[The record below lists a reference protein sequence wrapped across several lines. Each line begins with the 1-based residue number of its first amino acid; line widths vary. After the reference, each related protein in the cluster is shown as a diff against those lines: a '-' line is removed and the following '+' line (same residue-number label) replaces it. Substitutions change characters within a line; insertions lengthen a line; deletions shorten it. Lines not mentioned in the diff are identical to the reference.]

1 MRIRQRASI
10 VLLLAT
16 VFLPELGWSL
26 QQAPPAASALRDAQ
40 TLGWRVGIATVSYT
54 RSTFLEAA
62 GVSASLGLKFVEGN
76 YRQRASG
83 DAAKNLDPSLSAAE
97 RKALLDKLTSPGIG
111 IPVYFASFP
120 RDEAGCRALFDFA
133 RQFGVETIVAEPEAD
148 ALDLIEK
155 LANEYGINVAIH
167 NRTRDLT
174 PAYWDPAGLLKLIEK
189 RGPRI
194 GACGDLAHWMRS
206 GIKPI
211 DALRLLKSRLLT
223 LHVHDFSEFSP
234 GGHDVVWGTGAAA
247 LEDFIKEVYRLEL
260 RPTLWSVDYASQAAD
275 PTPEIARSLEFFNRT
290 ILPIASYQRD
300 YVSRTKGVRRL
311 AEVTAEEHR
320 LIEAAL
326 PEKAL
331 ATPGKPRK
339 LLIVDTNLGR
349 GGHPSIPYA
358 NLAVELMGKKTGAF
372 ETVVSHDTSMLEP
385 DKLRQFDALYLNNT
399 AGDLFDTQAKRD
411 GLVAFLREGGG
422 LLGNHATTITSPDWS
437 EFGEILGARGAS
449 HRMTDEKVIVKL
461 DDSLSPINAAF
472 AGRSFEFSDEIFRFE
487 PPYSRQQVHVLMS
500 IDIEKTDL
508 NQGRCFGKCFRDD
521 NDYAIAWIHEY
532 GKGRVFHSTFGHSPS
547 VFWDPRILEH
557 WLAAIQYALGDL
569 DPRPS
574 GVENVLARLAAYSY
588 GGSSAAV
595 GDLDVRIAAA
605 AGIASELRKI
615 ERSLL
620 DFLASN
626 ASTAGKDV
634 ACRHLSLI
642 GTETSVPTLAK
653 MLDAPELAGMALYAL
668 QRIPGPAV
676 DEALRKA
683 MAAASGS
690 IKIGLINSLGAR
702 ADTRAVPV
710 LKPLINNPDLQIG
723 AAAAAALGNIAD
735 APAAAALAEARKKPV
750 SALRSQILESSL
762 ACAARL
768 AERGDRKAAESIYR
782 ELSDSGQP
790 ALIRI
795 GALEGM
801 TRLVGKDS
809 TPLLLKAIRGMDA
822 RVRDSAIN
830 LIASLAGAE
839 VTALLVNELSRQP
852 MDGRVRVLYALGRR
866 PDPAAREALR
876 NAAGASEEALRIA
889 SLDGLGK
896 IGTGEDILLL
906 AERAAA
912 AKGAE
917 QSTARESLYCLR
929 SPDADRAVLA
939 GIAKA
944 EPKAKLELIRAC
956 GKRATS
962 SCAEVLLATARDA
975 DLDIRRESFRAL
987 RQTAGKPHITSL
999 VDLMDSTADAS
1010 DRSEAG
1016 RALASALR
1024 RAANEGATELIMR
1037 YSSSSAATK
1046 KAALLEVMGQAGTSE
1061 LLPTVRAA
1069 LKEGDLELRRA
1080 AILAATAWS
1089 TPAPLPDLLE
1099 AARTDPSPPHRI
1111 LALRGVLR
1119 LLTLPSQRSTA
1130 ETAGLLTQSMSLA
1143 TQADEKKAILALA
1156 PRFPHAETLALAE
1169 AAMNDATVAG
1179 EAKMAAERIRKA
1191 LGTAK

>member
-1 MRIRQRASI
+1 MRICQRISI
-10 VLLLAT
+10 ALLLAS
-16 VFLPELGWSL
+16 VLLPERVWSL
-26 QQAPPAASALRDAQ
+26 QQAPPVASALRDAQ

-83 DAAKNLDPSLSAAE
+83 DTGRNLDPSLSTEE
-97 RKALLDKLTSPGIG
+97 RKVLLDKLTSAGIG
-111 IPVYFASFP
+111 MPVYFASFS
-120 RDEAGCRALFDFA
+120 RGEAGCRAVFDFA
-133 RQFGVETIVAEPEAD
+133 KQFAVETIVAEPEVD
-148 ALDLIEK
+148 SLDLIEK

-174 PAYWDPAGLLKLIEK
+174 PAFWDPANFLKLIEK

-206 GIKPI
+206 GIKPV

-223 LHVHDFSEFSP
+223 LHVHDLSEFTP

-260 RPTLWSVDYASQAAD
+260 SPALWSADYTSQEAD

-311 AEVTAEEHR
+311 AEVTAGERR

-326 PEKAL
+326 PEKAP
-331 ATPGKPRK
+331 ATPKKPRK
-339 LLIVDTNLGR
+339 LLIVDANLGR

-385 DKLRQFDALYLNNT
+385 DKLHQFDALYLNNT
-399 AGDLFDTQAKRD
+399 AGDLFDTQSKRD
-411 GLVAFLREGGG
+411 GLVAFLRGGGG
-422 LLGNHATTITSPDWS
+422 LLGNHATTITSPNWP

-449 HRMTDEKVIVKL
+449 HRMTDEKVTVKL
-461 DDSLSPINAAF
+461 DDPLSPINAVF
-472 AGRSFEFSDEIFRFE
+472 GGHSFEFSDEIFRFE
-487 PPYSRQQVHVLMS
+487 PPYSRQKVHVLMS
-500 IDIEKTDL
+500 IDVEKTDL
-508 NQGRCFGKCFRDD
+508 NQGRCFGKCLRDD

-532 GKGRVFHSTFGHSPS
+532 GKGRIFHSTFGHSPS
-547 VFWDPRILEH
+547 VFWDSRILDH

-569 DPRPS
+569 DPHLP
-574 GVENVLARLAAYSY
+574 GVESILARLATYSY
-588 GGSSAAV
+588 GGNSAAA
-595 GDLDVRIAAA
+595 GDLDIRIAAA
-605 AGIASELRKI
+605 AGNPPELRRI
-615 ERSLL
+615 EKSLL
-620 DFLASN
+620 DFLASS
-626 ASTAGKDV
+626 ASTAGRDF
-634 ACRHLSLI
+634 ACRRLSVI
-642 GTETSVPTLAK
+642 GTEASVPVLAK
-653 MLDAPELAGMALYAL
+653 FLDHPDLAGIALYAL
-668 QRIPGPAV
+668 QRIPGAAA
-676 DEALRKA
+676 DKSLRDA
-683 MAAASGS
+683 MAAASGKM
-690 IKIGLINSLGAR
+690 KIGLINSIGAR
-702 ADTRAVPV
+702 ADRLAVPV
-710 LKPLINNPDLQIG
+710 LRPLINSPDPQIG
-723 AAAAAALGNIAD
+723 AAAAAALGSIAD
-735 APAAAALAEARKKPV
+735 APAAAALAAARKKPA
-750 SALRSQILESSL
+750 SAILSQILESSL

-768 AERGDRKAAESIYR
+768 AEQGDHKIAESIYR
-782 ELSDSGQP
+782 ELSGANQP
-790 ALIRI
+790 ELIRI

-801 TRLVGKDS
+801 MRLGGKES
-809 TPLLLKAIRGMDA
+809 TPLLLKNIRDGDA
-822 RVRDSAIN
+822 RVRNAAIN
-830 LIASLAGAE
+830 LIASLPGAE
-839 VTALLVNELSRQP
+839 VTALLIAELPRLS
-852 MDGRVRVLYALGRR
+852 MDGRVRLLYALGRR

-876 NAAGASEEALRIA
+876 NAAGASEEAPRIA
-889 SLDGLGK
+889 SLDGLGN

-906 AERAAA
+906 AERAAT

-917 QSTARESLYCLR
+917 QSIARESLYRLHG
-929 SPDADRAVLA
+929 PDADRAVLA

-956 GKRATS
+956 GERATS
-962 SCAEVLLATARDA
+962 SCAEALLATARDA
-975 DLDIRRESFRAL
+975 DPDIRRESFRAL
-987 RQTAGKPHITSL
+987 RQTAGRPHITKL
-999 VDLMDSTADAS
+999 IDLMESTADAS
-1010 DRSEAG
+1010 ERSEVG

-1024 RAANEGATELIMR
+1024 RAAKEGEAELIAR
-1037 YSSSSAATK
+1037 YASSSAAAK
-1046 KAALLEVMGQAGTSE
+1046 KAALLEVMGQAGSEE
-1061 LLPTVRAA
+1061 LLETVRAA
-1069 LKEGDLELRRA
+1069 LKEGDPELRRA
-1080 AILAATAWS
+1080 AILAATVWS

-1099 AARTDPSPPHRI
+1099 AARTDASPPHRI

-1130 ETAGLLTQSMSLA
+1130 ETAGILTQSMSLA

-1169 AAMNDATVAG
+1169 TAMNDASVAG
-1179 EAKMAAERIRKA
+1179 EAKMAAERIKKA